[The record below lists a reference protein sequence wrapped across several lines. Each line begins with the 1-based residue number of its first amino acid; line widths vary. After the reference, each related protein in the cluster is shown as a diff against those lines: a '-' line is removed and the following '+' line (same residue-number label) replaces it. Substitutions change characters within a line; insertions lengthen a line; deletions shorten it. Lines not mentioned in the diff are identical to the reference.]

1 MKKKRKLKK
10 KVIVFI
16 IIFILIILS
25 LVSVFVYK
33 SMTPKNSST
42 VKVVEK
48 IEDYGYY
55 LEDDQP
61 KIYKELFKELVTVLK
76 NEKVDYDKYASL
88 ISRMAVIDFYN
99 LDNKV
104 SKNDVGATQFIR
116 EKNKANFV
124 LQASETVYKYIEQN
138 IYGDREQEL
147 PVVKTVNVINQKTE
161 AYKYKKISDDKAYTV
176 TVGVE
181 YEKDLGYPKEVTV
194 KLLHDGK
201 KLVIYEMNSN

>member
-161 AYKYKKISDDKAYTV
+161 AYKYKKISDDKAYTF
-176 TVGVE
+176 TGGGE

>member
-33 SMTPKNSST
+33 SMHQKNSST

-116 EKNKANFV
+116 EKNKQNFV

-138 IYGDREQEL
+138 IYGDRNQEL
-147 PVVKTVNVINQKTE
+147 PIVKTVNVINQKQE
-161 AYKYKKISDDKAYTV
+161 AYKYKNISDDKAYTLK
-176 TVGVE
+176 VGLE